1 MRAVKD
7 KAMSWSSPG
16 APPMTHRERILAA
29 LQGRPVDRLPWVPR
43 LDLWYNANRY
53 CGTLP
58 REWADA
64 SLPEIIADLGVGRHE
79 VIPDFLDT
87 EHPDEGCDRALG
99 IEHCRNQPYRLRF
112 RRTERIVERSGD
124 ELRVT
129 WRTPVGEVSAKLLY
143 TEQMRRDGVTLMH
156 VSERVVKRPEDYDI
170 IGFIFEDLEVVTDG
184 GRYGELRD
192 EVGDTGIAVAYC
204 NVAASPVHHL
214 LKELVPY
221 DQFYY
226 DLHDRPEIILRT
238 AERMT
243 GYFDAVVDACAE
255 SDAEVVLFGANYDV
269 SLTTPPIFAEHI
281 APTLTR
287 VADRLHAAG
296 KLLATH
302 TDGENDGLLHFYGEC
317 GVDMADSVCPAP
329 MTRLPL
335 AEYRR
340 EFGTRPAIWG
350 GICSVS
356 VLDQAMTDEEF
367 EAHLDDVIGAV
378 GDGRG
383 MIFSIAD
390 TTPPDAS
397 LARIRRIG
405 ERLRA

>member
-1 MRAVKD
+1 VN
-7 KAMSWSSPG
+7 
-16 APPMTHRERILAA
+16 HRERILAA
-29 LQGRPVDRLPWVPR
+29 LNGQPVDRLPWVPR
-43 LDLWYNANRY
+43 LDLWFNANNYR
-53 CGTLP
+53 GTLP
-58 REWADA
+58 GEWADA

-79 VIPDFLDT
+79 VIPDFLNV
-87 EHPDEGCDRALG
+87 EHPDEVCERALG

-129 WRTPVGEVSAKLLY
+129 YRTPVGEVSAKLLY
-143 TEQMRRDGVTLMH
+143 TEQMRRDGVTLVH
-156 VSERVVKRPEDYDI
+156 QAERPVKCPDDYDT
-170 IGFIFEDLEVVTDG
+170 IGFIFEDIEVIADG
-184 GRYGELRD
+184 GRYREMND
-192 EVGDTGIAVAYC
+192 EVGETGIVVAC
-204 NVAASPVHHL
+204 ANIAASPVHHL

-226 DLHDRPEIILRT
+226 DLHDRPEVIMRT

-255 SDAEVVLFGANYDV
+255 SEAEVVLFGANYDV
-269 SLTTPPIFAEHI
+269 SLTTPAIFEEHI

-287 VADRLHAAG
+287 VAERLHAAG

-302 TDGENDGLLHFYGEC
+302 TDGENDGLMHFYGQC
-317 GVDMADSVCPAP
+317 GVDVADSVCPAP

-340 EFGTRPAIWG
+340 HFGTRPAIWG
-350 GICSVS
+350 GVCSVS
-356 VLDQAMTDEEF
+356 VLEDSMTDEEL

-397 LARIRRIG
+397 LGRIHRIG
-405 ERLRA
+405 ERLNEFGAVE